1 MKGSFCLNNSCA
13 NLIYHHTWLRIAS
26 FVPCRSTS
34 RSIRCLGR
42 QGFQI
47 IFKEHNTQKQQNC
60 SETKFI
66 LDRFSSS
73 LAIFVKLHENS
84 VTGKSNLFSS
94 LKLKGKYEGKILRQ
108 FYVIRSFYNECIKII
123 SNLIYLIIRL
133 NDLIVL
139 HMY

>member
-60 SETKFI
+60 SKTKFI

-73 LAIFVKLHENS
+73 LVNFVKLHENS
-84 VTGKSNLFSS
+84 VTGKSNLFLWKQNMKRKYYDNFMQLLLSRLRSITYSMMKKIGLGKWPKNEFFS
-94 LKLKGKYEGKILRQ
+94 LKI
-108 FYVIRSFYNECIKII
+108 
-123 SNLIYLIIRL
+123 
-133 NDLIVL
+133 
-139 HMY
+139 